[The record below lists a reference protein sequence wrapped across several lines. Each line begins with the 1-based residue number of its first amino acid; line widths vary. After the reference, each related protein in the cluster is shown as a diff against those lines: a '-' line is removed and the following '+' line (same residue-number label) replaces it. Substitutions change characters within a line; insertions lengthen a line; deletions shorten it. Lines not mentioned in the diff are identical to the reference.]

1 MSSDAKSATVSRI
14 GRYEVVSEI
23 GRGGM
28 GIVYRA
34 EDKLI
39 GRDVAIKTLTEATPE
54 LRERFYVEA
63 RAGILS
69 HPNIATVYELGEHE
83 GNPFIAM
90 EFLAGESLDRILRA
104 RGRLPVLEA
113 LSIVE
118 QLCAGLGY
126 AHQHGLLH
134 RDIKP
139 ANVIVLPDNRAKIVD
154 FGIAQL
160 ADRSTRLTK
169 TDAVLGTFHYIA
181 PERLR
186 GEVIDG
192 RSDIWSVGVMMYEMV
207 SGELPFKGKDVS
219 ALYRV
224 IHDRYA
230 PLSEIVEDMPEAFA
244 AVLDKALAKD
254 RNERYATAEEMGFD
268 LHVIGE
274 GMKRLRVQDMLNTA
288 RRLSDE
294 RQFANARTVLLQAQR
309 IDPANTEARALMQ
322 ELQDQVNQLQRGEQL
337 RQVLEQA
344 ENAITSRRYEDA
356 VTYYLQAQKLD
367 VDRSSAV
374 TERLQQAQAL
384 KDQFQRVRSLSLQAT
399 EARSRGDL
407 TMAQNFLAEALQI
420 DEKNTDLR
428 NAHSIILREIKRKQD
443 TLKVEELLKKAREEC
458 ATRNYTEAIVKL
470 REAAEI
476 DPTHGEVQ
484 QLLITATTSQ
494 KEERKRQLLDQI
506 VAEIQDCLDG
516 EDFDRATDRV
526 NRALV
531 TLPSETLLLGLKAE
545 IEKKRKDFETQQIVR
560 SSLLRAQQLLLDEPA
575 SALAVIDS
583 ALKQIPMEQNLLQ
596 FRSRLVGH
604 LGHLD
609 NETSQPEQ
617 KKIPEEKIKTQ
628 IAEREPAKKPASVSD
643 REVGARR
650 PVPSKKPL
658 ALACIVGAAI
668 ALCAGAL
675 FWSAHRNSTPKA
687 ATLTPQPA
695 APVAETYLEI
705 NASPWATV
713 TKIQDDTG
721 KSLDL
726 RNSER
731 ATPFRLDGIP
741 VGRYE
746 VTLKGSDSQNHVVR
760 CSVNA
765 GQHLCTA
772 DLGTLDLQQ
781 VLSGAGQ

>member
-1 MSSDAKSATVSRI
+1 MSGDAKSATVSRI
-14 GRYEVVSEI
+14 GRYEVIGEI

-192 RSDIWSVGVMMYEMV
+192 RSDIWSVGVMLYEMV

-230 PLSEIVEDMPEAFA
+230 PLSEIVEDMPEALA

-309 IDPANTEARALMQ
+309 IDPANTEARTLMQ
-322 ELQDQVNQLQRGEQL
+322 ELQDQLNQLQRGEQL

-344 ENAITSRRYEDA
+344 ESAITARRYEDA

-367 VDRSSAV
+367 VDRSSSV

-384 KDQFQRVRSLSLQAT
+384 KDQFQRVRALSLQAS

-407 TMAQNFLAEALQI
+407 TMAQNLLAEALQI
-420 DEKNTDLR
+420 DDKNTDLR
-428 NAHSIILREIKRKQD
+428 NAHSIILREIKRKED
-443 TLKVEELLKKAREEC
+443 MFKVEELLRKAREEC
-458 ATRNYTEAIVKL
+458 ATRNYTEAIVRL

-494 KEERKRQLLDQI
+494 KEERRRQLLDQI

-526 NRALV
+526 NRALE
-531 TLPSETLLLGLKAE
+531 TLPSETLLLSLKAE

-560 SSLLRAQQLLLDEPA
+560 SALLRAQELLLDEPT

-609 NETSQPEQ
+609 TETSQPAPQ
-617 KKIPEEKIKTQ
+617 KIAEEKIKTQ
-628 IAEREPAKKPASVSD
+628 AREESPAKKTATVAASVNTP
-643 REVGARR
+643 R
-650 PVPSKKPL
+650 PERPKKKL
-658 ALACIVGAAI
+658 VFVCMAGAAV
-668 ALCAGAL
+668 ALCVVVL
-675 FWSAHRNSTPKA
+675 LWSTHRNSAPKA
-687 ATLTPQPA
+687 AIVTPQPV
-695 APVAETYLEI
+695 APITETYLEI

-713 TKIQDDTG
+713 TKIQDDAG

-731 ATPFRLDGIP
+731 GTPFRLDGIP
-741 VGRYE
+741 AGRYA
-746 VTLKGSDSQNHVVR
+746 VTLKGPDSQDHMVR
-760 CSVNA
+760 CAINT

-772 DLGTLDLQQ
+772 DLGGALDMQQ
-781 VLSGAGQ
+781 VLSGDAR